1 MPIRWDTPLARDTAR
16 ELNDRLGGARL
27 RAVRLDRSA
36 RDLTL
41 LFREHT
47 LIWRLH
53 PTRGYLRLHGPVEP
67 LEGDHR
73 FRCTLQRV
81 EAPPDE
87 RLIHFDFGP
96 TRAGPVSVVVELMT
110 TQWNALVTEG
120 EARVVRHLLW
130 RAKNDERRVVG
141 QSYRPPP
148 RTGRRGVDGDV
159 TYDEWLATLQS
170 LGDEERTRVLVRG
183 FAWTSPLNAA
193 ALLGNPGEPEGSG
206 ELGVGF
212 ERWKRLATPDGET
225 RPVVL
230 RLERGPQPY
239 PVPLPG
245 TSSTDAASLIDAF
258 ETCARSMGDGGE
270 ASPSAVL
277 GPELLAGLE
286 HRVDQARRRVT
297 SLEAE
302 LETLPDPDRLRS
314 VGDLILARYH
324 EVPSGAESAT
334 LAGFDGESVEVRL
347 DPSEPAHVNATRYY
361 DRAQKS
367 ERAAERLPGLLE
379 EARAE
384 VARLEGLLDAVR
396 AGTAD
401 EEEVRDAI
409 GPLPQSS
416 HGESQSPALPYRS
429 FRSSGGL
436 EIRVGRGARHND
448 DLTFHHS
455 SPGDVWLHAGQ
466 AAGAHVILRWPG
478 PGNPPARD
486 LHEAANLAALHS
498 KARTSG
504 SVPVDWTLRKYVRK
518 PRKSPPGR
526 VSAERVET
534 VFVEPDEALLDRLAE
549 RPGAD

>member
-1 MPIRWDTPLARDTAR
+1 
-16 ELNDRLGGARL
+16 
-27 RAVRLDRSA
+27 
-36 RDLTL
+36 
-41 LFREHT
+41 
-47 LIWRLH
+47 
-53 PTRGYLRLHGPVEP
+53 
-67 LEGDHR
+67 
-73 FRCTLQRV
+73 
-81 EAPPDE
+81 
-87 RLIHFDFGP
+87 
-96 TRAGPVSVVVELMT
+96 
-110 TQWNALVTEG
+110 
-120 EARVVRHLLW
+120 
-130 RAKNDERRVVG
+130 VG
-141 QSYRPPP
+141 QSYSPPP
-148 RTGRRGVDGDV
+148 PTRRRGIQGDV
-159 TYDEWLATLQS
+159 ARDEWLATLHG
-170 LGDEERTRVLVRG
+170 LGDEERARALVRG
-183 FAWTSPLNAA
+183 FAWTSPLNAG
-193 ALLGNPGEPEGSG
+193 ALLGAATERDGGSD
-206 ELGVGF
+206 LDVGF
-212 ERWKRLATPDGET
+212 ERWKRLAAPDGET

-230 RLERGPQPY
+230 RLEKRLQPY

-245 TSSTDAASLIDAF
+245 TPSTQAASLIDAF
-258 ETCARSMGDGGE
+258 ETCARAMGDGGE
-270 ASPSAVL
+270 ASPAAVL
-277 GPELLAGLE
+277 GPELLAGLD

-302 LETLPDPDRLRS
+302 LEALPDPDRLRS

-334 LAGFDGESVEVRL
+334 LVGFDGEAVEVRL

-367 ERAAERLPGLLE
+367 ERAAERLPGLLGD
-379 EARAE
+379 AYAE

-401 EEEVRDAI
+401 EEEVRDVI

-416 HGESQSPALPYRS
+416 RGEPQGPALPYRS

-534 VFVEPDEALLDRLAE
+534 VFVEPNEALLDTLAE